1 MHQSSKILGRSSF
14 PNATSIA
21 RYNFLICDFL
31 APTIRSRAAAASKQ
45 SICGQ
50 SRATFEW
57 DSVRAVE
64 SAFYSWLS
72 RAGECSTNRR
82 QLQHSA
88 STLRRT
94 NRLKHGDGQEKGK
107 SMFRGQCRS
116 ISHGVSQSGLTS
128 LDRPGQSTRPRNR
141 RKSRHNAWEFFDSNT
156 LEFAQ
161 NSRLPAAFFYD
172 LGTLHKKV
180 RLGKDEQDQQ
190 DERELS
196 QPALEEQMALL
207 KSVRDLEEKLAEAKA
222 SLDISIHKKSP
233 TSERAMAVTPV
244 ASKQP
249 AIVLSKDD
257 YKNLVDLYF
266 FTHSDR
272 FDPESPHS
280 SPTPKF
286 LEDYVFQLSE
296 DFAPPQA
303 YAEFYADDEG
313 YESPLKEVE
322 KMLKSKQLREVS
334 AFKAFVD
341 LLLDNHSSNAAL
353 FRAYKRLP
361 QPGVGFLP
369 KGTVRIFLQRM
380 STPWQKSEK
389 SMIRYLSLI
398 DDMQKANLP
407 IARSEWASAI
417 YLAGRSFSK
426 VTESELNAALRLW
439 RQMEQEA
446 GVQAHN
452 VTFNILFDI
461 AVRANKYPLA
471 QMILKEMHDRGLHL
485 NRLGRVSVIYYHG
498 LRGDGDAVR
507 KAYRDFVDA
516 GEIVDTLVLNCV
528 MAALFNAQEPAAA
541 EQIYER
547 MKSLHM
553 NTRREVRSDGTI
565 ASYRQYPGP
574 GPELIHR
581 KLAANSLRRVL
592 LFASRLKH
600 LLPEH
605 HKEAQEMMPLRPDH
619 TTFRTMISYHANV
632 SGNLNRITVLIN
644 EMSELFGLSL
654 QSIHY
659 QLLFKG
665 FALHGATR
673 NPHATWNLH
682 RLNLAWEACRKD
694 IREGQMARRR
704 ARQTKSD
711 HHTLPSID
719 VINETSEERE
729 PSVYG
734 GQTAFERMSEWDDF
748 VLDLAAFP
756 RERRKHIER
765 IHAEL
770 FDEEREKREPLIRN
784 PFSRSMKESP
794 PHDQKTYYPL
804 GERKLDQEEGEYV
817 LPSPILA
824 IDPSSSKLH
833 DTVTPEETLEE
844 SVYVDPEPRTF
855 PPTTDAYLPDPE
867 PRSAARS
874 STDDTSSSS
883 SFAEAETDSH
893 SEEPDAEDGRD
904 VPPLPSTSR
913 YQVEATRPLICWLLR
928 AYANATGSRQ
938 QVEAIWDSVRPLW
951 LSREPNDQAA
961 VIRVLRRCLRNCD
974 RYGPPL

>member
-1 MHQSSKILGRSSF
+1 MRDEVSSSTTFDLRL
-14 PNATSIA
+14 PDTESIDA
-21 RYNFLICDFL
+21 WRW
-31 APTIRSRAAAASKQ
+31 AKKRK
-45 SICGQ
+45 
-50 SRATFEW
+50 E
-57 DSVRAVE
+57 
-64 SAFYSWLS
+64 
-72 RAGECSTNRR
+72 
-82 QLQHSA
+82 
-88 STLRRT
+88 
-94 NRLKHGDGQEKGK
+94 
-107 SMFRGQCRS
+107 
-116 ISHGVSQSGLTS
+116 
-128 LDRPGQSTRPRNR
+128 NR
-141 RKSRHNAWEFFDSNT
+141 RKDKTNAWDFFDSNT

-161 NSRLPAAFFYD
+161 NSRLPAAFFDD
-172 LGTLHKKV
+172 LNTLHEKV
-180 RLGKDEQDQQ
+180 RQGNDGQEKQ
-190 DERELS
+190 DESDLS
-196 QPALEEQMALL
+196 QPMLEEQMALL
-207 KSVRDLEEKLAEAKA
+207 KSVRDLEERLAAAKA
-222 SLDISIHKKSP
+222 SLDSSIHNKSP
-233 TSERAMAVTPV
+233 TPERATAVTPV
-244 ASKQP
+244 TSNQP
-249 AIVLSKDD
+249 AVVLSKDD

-266 FTHSDR
+266 FSHSNR

-286 LEDYVFQLSE
+286 LEDYAFRLSE

-303 YAEFYADDEG
+303 YAEFYTEDEG

-322 KMLKSKQLREVS
+322 KMLKSKQLREIS

-361 QPGVGFLP
+361 QPGVAFLP
-369 KGTVRIFLQRM
+369 KGTIRLFLQRM

-439 RQMEQEA
+439 KQMEQEA

-452 VTFNILFDI
+452 ITFNILFDI

-553 NTRREVRSDGTI
+553 NTRREVRNDGTV

-605 HKEAQEMMPLRPDH
+605 HKEAQELMPLRPDH

-644 EMSELFGLSL
+644 EMSELFGLPL

-694 IREGQMARRR
+694 IREGQIARRR
-704 ARQTKSD
+704 AKQTKSD
-711 HHTLPSID
+711 DQTLPSID
-719 VINETSEERE
+719 IINETSEDRE
-729 PSVYG
+729 PVHG
-734 GQTAFERMSEWDDF
+734 EPRGLKRMSEWDDF

-784 PFSRSMKESP
+784 PFSRGSRESL

-804 GERKLDQEEGEYV
+804 GERKLDQDEGEYV

-824 IDPSSSKLH
+824 IDPSSSE
-833 DTVTPEETLEE
+833 VQGGYCAEESIEETIEE
-844 SVYVDPEPRTF
+844 TIQIVPEPRTF
-855 PPTTDAYLPDPE
+855 PHTTESLDTEWHSNAG
-867 PRSAARS
+867 S
-874 STDDTSSSS
+874 STDDTSPQS
-883 SFAEAETDSH
+883 EAGTDSH
-893 SEEPDAEDGRD
+893 SDPDGEDGRD
-904 VPPLPSTSR
+904 VPPVPSTSQ

-951 LSREPNDQAA
+951 HSREPNDQAA

>member
-1 MHQSSKILGRSSF
+1 MFGGQYRSVSHVINQSRLGDLDGSGKS
-14 PNATSIA
+14 TS
-21 RYNFLICDFL
+21 
-31 APTIRSRAAAASKQ
+31 PRSRRK
-45 SICGQ
+45 
-50 SRATFEW
+50 
-57 DSVRAVE
+57 
-64 SAFYSWLS
+64 
-72 RAGECSTNRR
+72 NR
-82 QLQHSA
+82 
-88 STLRRT
+88 T
-94 NRLKHGDGQEKGK
+94 D
-107 SMFRGQCRS
+107 
-116 ISHGVSQSGLTS
+116 
-128 LDRPGQSTRPRNR
+128 
-141 RKSRHNAWEFFDSNT
+141 AWKFFDSNA
-156 LEFAQ
+156 LDFAE

-172 LGTLHKKV
+172 LSTLYEKV
-180 RLGKDEQDQQ
+180 RQENVEQEKRDEL
-190 DERELS
+190 EPS
-196 QPALEEQMALL
+196 QPLLEEQMALL
-207 KSVRDLEEKLAEAKA
+207 KSVRDLEEKLAKAKA
-222 SLDISIHKKSP
+222 SLDSSMHKMPP
-233 TSERAMAVTPV
+233 TSKHPALLTQG
-244 ASKQP
+244 ASQQP
-249 AIVLSKDD
+249 AVVLSKDD

-266 FTHSDR
+266 FTHSSR

-286 LEDYVFQLSE
+286 LEDYAFKLSE

-322 KMLKSKQLREVS
+322 KMLKSKQLREIS
-334 AFKAFVD
+334 AFRAFVD
-341 LLLDNHSSNAAL
+341 LLLDNHSSNSAL
-353 FRAYKRLP
+353 FRAYKSLP
-361 QPGVGFLP
+361 QPGVAFLP
-369 KGTVRIFLQRM
+369 KGTIRLFLQRM

-407 IARSEWASAI
+407 IARSEWASAV

-547 MKSLHM
+547 MKSLHI

-592 LFASRLKH
+592 LFASRLKRI
-600 LLPEH
+600 LPEH
-605 HKEAQEMMPLRPDH
+605 HKEAQELMPLRPDH
-619 TTFRTMISYHANV
+619 TTFRTMISYHANI

-644 EMSELFGLSL
+644 EMSELFGLPL

-682 RLNLAWEACRKD
+682 RLDLAWEACRKD
-694 IREGQMARRR
+694 IRDGQMARKR
-704 ARQTKSD
+704 ARQTKSY
-711 HHTLPSID
+711 HHKLPSID
-719 VINETSEERE
+719 VINETSDERE
-729 PSVYG
+729 QSIHG
-734 GQTAFERMSEWDDF
+734 EHKAFKRMSEWDDF

-770 FDEEREKREPLIRN
+770 FDEEREKKEPLIRN
-784 PFSRSMKESP
+784 PFSRSTKESP

-824 IDPSSSKLH
+824 IDPSSSDLH
-833 DTVTPEETLEE
+833 DSSSPEQTTAETTG
-844 SVYVDPEPRTF
+844 VDPEPQTF
-855 PPTTDAYLPDPE
+855 P
-867 PRSAARS
+867 S
-874 STDDTSSSS
+874 STDTDSPDIESRSPARSATADAPFSD
-883 SFAEAETDSH
+883 AETDSRP
-893 SEEPDAEDGRD
+893 ETDVEDGRD
-904 VPPLPSTSR
+904 VPPIPATSQ

-928 AYANATGSRQ
+928 AYANSTGSRQ
-938 QVEAIWDSVRPLW
+938 QVEAVWDSVRPLW
-951 LSREPNDQAA
+951 HSREPNDQAA

>member
-1 MHQSSKILGRSSF
+1 
-14 PNATSIA
+14 
-21 RYNFLICDFL
+21 
-31 APTIRSRAAAASKQ
+31 
-45 SICGQ
+45 
-50 SRATFEW
+50 
-57 DSVRAVE
+57 
-64 SAFYSWLS
+64 
-72 RAGECSTNRR
+72 
-82 QLQHSA
+82 
-88 STLRRT
+88 
-94 NRLKHGDGQEKGK
+94 
-107 SMFRGQCRS
+107 MFRGQYRR
-116 ISHGVSQSGLTS
+116 ISHGFGQTRLEVLDKPGRASGS
-128 LDRPGQSTRPRNR
+128 RSR
-141 RKSRHNAWEFFDSNT
+141 RKIKGNEWECFDSDT

-161 NSRLPAAFFYD
+161 NSRLPAAFFYE
-172 LGTLHKKV
+172 LSTLHKKA
-180 RLGKDEQDQQ
+180 RSGMDEQDKQ
-190 DERELS
+190 DEPELS
-196 QPALEEQMALL
+196 QPMLEEQMALL
-207 KSVRDLEEKLAEAKA
+207 KSVRELEEKLAEAKA
-222 SLDISIHKKSP
+222 SLNSSIHKKHS
-233 TSERAMAVTPV
+233 TSEHATALTPV
-244 ASKQP
+244 VSKQP
-249 AIVLSKDD
+249 TVVLSKDD

-266 FTHSDR
+266 FTHSNR

-280 SPTPKF
+280 SPTPKL
-286 LEDYVFQLSE
+286 LEDYVFHLSE

-361 QPGVGFLP
+361 QPGVAFLP
-369 KGTVRIFLQRM
+369 KGTIRLFLQRM

-547 MKSLHM
+547 MKSLHL
-553 NTRREVRSDGTI
+553 NTRQEVRSDGTV

-581 KLAANSLRRVL
+581 RLAANSLRRVL

-605 HKEAQEMMPLRPDH
+605 HKEAQELMPLRPDH

-644 EMSELFGLSL
+644 EMSELFSLPL

-694 IREGQMARRR
+694 IREGQLARRR
-704 ARQTKSD
+704 ARQAKVD
-711 HHTLPSID
+711 NHTLPSID
-719 VINETSEERE
+719 ILNETSEGEQ
-729 PSVYG
+729 SVR
-734 GQTAFERMSEWDDF
+734 GQQKAFKRMSEWDDF

-784 PFSRSMKESP
+784 PFSRSTKEPP

-804 GERKLDQEEGEYV
+804 GERNLDQEEGEYV

-824 IDPSSSKLH
+824 IDPSSNKLH
-833 DTVTPEETLEE
+833 NGFPPEETIEE
-844 SVYVDPEPRTF
+844 IVDVDSEPRTF
-855 PPTTDAYLPDPE
+855 PPT
-867 PRSAARS
+867 
-874 STDDTSSSS
+874 
-883 SFAEAETDSH
+883 AETDS
-893 SEEPDAEDGRD
+893 SDTASSRSTGSGPDDTATFSQAETTDSQSDPDAEDGRD

-938 QVEAIWDSVRPLW
+938 QVEAVWDSVRPLW
-951 LSREPNDQAA
+951 HSREPNDQAA